1 MPSTSG
7 DLAATLANAM
17 GNALPLERYR
27 ELLPGFLDGLRAA
40 QCTTVERIAQWCAQL
55 SHESGGLR
63 YMEEIDDGSQYNGRE
78 DLGNRPGTNDGVVYK
93 GHGPI
98 MITGRANHQAVS
110 DWAYA
115 NGHVSEPDYFINHPT
130 ELGSDRYGFLGASW
144 YWTVE
149 RPGLNALCDASDHE
163 GVCRAINGGLNGYD
177 DRVNRYTNALP
188 LAPSFLPAVLET
200 GDAFMALS
208 DDEQRELL
216 DLLRRVAALLGARR

>member
-7 DLAATLANAM
+7 DLAATLATVM
-17 GNALPLERYR
+17 GNSLSLERYR

-40 QCTTVERIAQWCAQL
+40 ECTTVERIAQWCAQL
-55 SHESGGLR
+55 GHESMGLR
-63 YMEEIDDGSQYNGRE
+63 YMEEIADGWAYEGRA
-78 DLGNRPGTNDGVVYK
+78 DLGNTQPGDGPRFK

-98 MITGRANHQAVS
+98 QITGRKNYQSVS

-115 NGHVSEPDYFINHPT
+115 SGHVSVPNYFIDNPT
-130 ELGSDRYGFLGASW
+130 QLGSDEFGFLGASW
-144 YWTVE
+144 YWTIE
-149 RPGLNALCDASDHE
+149 RPGLNALCDATDHE
-163 GVCRAINGGLNGYD
+163 GVCRAINGGLNGFD
-177 DRVNRYTNALP
+177 DRVNRYNNALP
-188 LAPSFLPAVLET
+188 LAGQFIPAVLET